1 MRDRVTRRESI
12 AACGKHMVH
21 FPASYKSV
29 AGKQKSAIRKIPLY
43 FWRRYKGQM
52 VEKRRDNIF
61 VMGKYNIV
69 LFIVLSPIG

>member
-1 MRDRVTRRESI
+1 M
-12 AACGKHMVH
+12 
-21 FPASYKSV
+21 